1 VLIEL
6 DGPVDLVRTLAPLAH
21 HSPTM
26 RVGPAP
32 GEVWRATRT
41 PEGPAT
47 IRLRQRANDTID
59 VDAYGDGAG
68 WALAHAPDLVGA
80 HDDPTQFRP
89 TGNAGLRDLHRRHPG
104 IRIPTTHAIAE
115 ALVPIVLEQKVQM
128 AEAQASYRILV
139 HLHSDPAPG
148 PHGRR
153 LRLPP
158 HPRHHAGLPYWHFH
172 HAGVEKRRAD
182 TVRRVATHARQ
193 LDAGTAS
200 PRAIPGIGAWTI
212 GELGMRATGDAD
224 AVPVGDYHL
233 PHLVAFALAGEPR
246 ATDERMLEL
255 LEPYRPHRAR
265 VIRLLTL
272 SGIRPPR
279 YGPRMPRSP
288 LSRVSGVS
296 RARSGRRAT
305 AAAG

>member
-6 DGPVDLVRTLAPLAH
+6 DGPIDLVRTLAPLAH

-26 RVGPAP
+26 RIAP

-41 PEGPAT
+41 PAGPAT
-47 IRLRQRANDTID
+47 IRLCQRTDNT
-59 VDAYGDGAG
+59 VDAHAYGDGAD
-68 WALAHAPDLVGA
+68 WALERAPDLVGA
-80 HDDPTQFRP
+80 HDDPAAFRP
-89 TGNAGLRDLHRRHPG
+89 TGNPALRDLQRRHPG

-115 ALVPIVLEQKVQM
+115 ALVPIVLEQKVQT
-128 AEAQASYRILV
+128 AEAQASYRIL
-139 HLHSDPAPG
+139 LYEHSDPAPG
-148 PHGRR
+148 PPQLR

-158 HPRHHAGLPYWHFH
+158 DPRHLAALPYWHFH

-193 LDAGTAS
+193 LDAGTAN
-200 PRAIPGIGAWTI
+200 PRAIPGIGVWTI
-212 GELGMRATGDAD
+212 GELGMRAAGDAD

-246 ATDERMLEL
+246 GTDERMLEL

-272 SGIRPPR
+272 GGVRPPR
-279 YGPRMPRSP
+279 YGPRMPRSQ
-288 LSRVSGVS
+288 LSRVS
-296 RARSGRRAT
+296 RAGSARPAT

>member
-1 VLIEL
+1 MLIEL
-6 DGPVDLVRTLAPLAH
+6 DGPIDLVRTLAPLAH
-21 HSPTM
+21 RSPTM
-26 RVGPAP
+26 RFGPAP

-47 IRLRQRANDTID
+47 IRLRQRGGNTVVA
-59 VDAYGDGAG
+59 DAYGHGAD
-68 WALAHAPDLVGA
+68 WAIAHAPDLVGA
-80 HDDPTQFRP
+80 HDDPTAFHP
-89 TGNAGLRDLHRRHPG
+89 VDNPGLRDLQRRHPG
-104 IRIPTTHAIAE
+104 IRIPTTHAVAE
-115 ALVPIVLEQKVQM
+115 ALVPIVLEQKVQT

-139 HLHSDPAPG
+139 YRHSDAAPG
-148 PHGRR
+148 PVR

-158 HPRHHAGLPYWHFH
+158 DPRHLAQLPYWHFH

-193 LDAGTAS
+193 LDAGTAN

-212 GELGMRATGDAD
+212 AELGMRATGDAD

-272 SGIRPPR
+272 SGVRPPA
-279 YGPRMPRSP
+279 GA
-288 LSRVSGVS
+288 G
-296 RARSGRRAT
+296 RAA
-305 AAAG
+305 

>member
-1 VLIEL
+1 MLIEL
-6 DGPVDLVRTLAPLAH
+6 DGPLDLVRTLAPLAH

-26 RVGPAP
+26 RFGPAP
-32 GEVWRATRT
+32 REVWRASRT
-41 PEGPAT
+41 PDGPAT
-47 IRLRQRANDTID
+47 IRIRQRTGDT
-59 VDAYGDGAG
+59 VEATAYGDGAD

-80 HDDPTQFRP
+80 HDDPTGFRP
-89 TGNAGLRDLHRRHPG
+89 AHPGLRDLQRRHRG
-104 IRIPTTHAIAE
+104 IRMPTTHAVAE
-115 ALVPIVLEQKVQM
+115 ALVPIVLEQKVQT
-128 AEAQASYRILV
+128 AEAQASYRIL
-139 HLHSDPAPG
+139 LYRHSDPAPG
-148 PHGRR
+148 PQEPR

-158 HPRHHAGLPYWHFH
+158 DPRTLTALPYWHFH

-182 TVRRVATHARQ
+182 TVRRVAAHARQ
-193 LDAGTAS
+193 LDRGTTD

-255 LEPYRPHRAR
+255 LAPYRPHRAR
-265 VIRLLTL
+265 VIRLLVL

-279 YGPRMPRSP
+279 YGPRMPRSQ
-288 LSRVSGVS
+288 LSRVRS
-296 RARSGRRAT
+296 ARRVT

>member
-1 VLIEL
+1 MLIEL
-6 DGPVDLVRTLAPLAH
+6 EGPIDLVRTLAPLAH

-26 RVGPAP
+26 RFGPTP

-41 PEGPAT
+41 PEGAAT
-47 IRLRQRANDTID
+47 IRLRQRSSTT
-59 VDAYGDGAG
+59 VDARAYGDGAD
-68 WALAHAPDLVGA
+68 WALAHAPDLLGA
-80 HDDPTQFRP
+80 GDDPTEFRP
-89 TGNAGLRDLHRRHPG
+89 QRNAGLRDLQRRHPG

-115 ALVPIVLEQKVQM
+115 ALVPIVLEQKVQT
-128 AEAQASYRILV
+128 AEAHASYRILL
-139 HLHSDPAPG
+139 HTHSDPAPG
-148 PHGRR
+148 PANGPR

-158 HPRHHAGLPYWHFH
+158 DPRHLAQLPYWHFH

-182 TVRRVATHARQ
+182 TVRRVASHARQ
-193 LDAGTAS
+193 LDAGTAN

-212 GELGMRATGDAD
+212 GELGMRANGDAD
-224 AVPVGDYHL
+224 AVPIGDYHL

-246 ATDERMLEL
+246 STDERMLEL

-279 YGPRMPRSP
+279 YGPRMPRSA
-288 LSRVSGVS
+288 LSRVAS
-296 RARSGRRAT
+296 ARPAT

>member
-6 DGPVDLVRTLAPLAH
+6 DGPIDLVRTLAPLAH
-21 HSPTM
+21 RSPTM
-26 RVGPAP
+26 RVAP
-32 GEVWRATRT
+32 RAGEVWRATRT
-41 PEGPAT
+41 PQGPAT
-47 IRLRQRANDTID
+47 IWLRQRRADT
-59 VDAYGDGAG
+59 VEADAYGDGAD
-68 WALAHAPDLVGA
+68 WAVAHAPDLVGA
-80 HDDPTQFRP
+80 DDDPTEFHP
-89 TGNAGLRDLHRRHPG
+89 ANPGLRDLQRRHPG

-115 ALVPIVLEQKVQM
+115 ALVPIVLEQKVQT

-139 HLHSDPAPG
+139 YRHSDPAPG
-148 PHGRR
+148 PVRLS

-158 HPRHHAGLPYWHFH
+158 DPTTLARLPYWHFH

-193 LDAGTAS
+193 LDAGTAH
-200 PRAIPGIGAWTI
+200 PGRIPGIGAWTI

-288 LSRVSGVS
+288 LSRVSRGPS
-296 RARSGRRAT
+296 ARHAR

>member
-1 VLIEL
+1 MLIEL
-6 DGPVDLVRTLAPLAH
+6 DGPIDLVRTLAPLAH
-21 HSPTM
+21 RSPTM
-26 RVGPAP
+26 RIAP

-41 PEGPAT
+41 PQGLAT
-47 IRLRQRANDTID
+47 IRLRQRRADT
-59 VDAYGDGAG
+59 VDAHAYGDGAD
-68 WALAHAPDLVGA
+68 WAIEHAPDLVGA
-80 HDDPTQFRP
+80 DDDPSEFRP
-89 TGNAGLRDLHRRHPG
+89 ANPGLRELQRRHPG

-115 ALVPIVLEQKVQM
+115 ALVPIVLEQKVQT

-139 HLHSDPAPG
+139 YRHSDAAPG
-148 PHGRR
+148 PVP

-158 HPRHHAGLPYWHFH
+158 DPATLARLPYWHFH

-193 LDAGTAS
+193 LDAGTAN

-272 SGIRPPR
+272 SGVRPPR
-279 YGPRMPRSP
+279 YGPRMPRSQ
-288 LSRVSGVS
+288 LSRVSRVRS
-296 RARSGRRAT
+296 ARPAR